1 MADYSAA
8 IMLSSSHYRAYYNRA
23 FAHDRLAR
31 YDLAARQG
39 PLIDHDA
46 VTRHLFSMAVRR
58 CACLQVTDYTQ
69 ALNIQPGNATAYHN
83 RGAHRS

>member
-8 IMLSSSHYRAYYNRA
+8 IMLNPSHYRAYYNRA

-39 PLIDHDA
+39 PLINCHA
-46 VTRHLFSMAVRR
+46 AMRQLFSMALRR

-69 ALNIQPGNATAYHN
+69 ALNLQPGNAMAYHN
-83 RGAHRS
+83 RGAYRS

>member
-8 IMLSSSHYRAYYNRA
+8 ITLNPSHYRAYYNRA

-39 PLIDHDA
+39 FLKTAMLP
-46 VTRHLFSMAVRR
+46 R
-58 CACLQVTDYTQ
+58 
-69 ALNIQPGNATAYHN
+69 ATSFPW
-83 RGAHRS
+83 R